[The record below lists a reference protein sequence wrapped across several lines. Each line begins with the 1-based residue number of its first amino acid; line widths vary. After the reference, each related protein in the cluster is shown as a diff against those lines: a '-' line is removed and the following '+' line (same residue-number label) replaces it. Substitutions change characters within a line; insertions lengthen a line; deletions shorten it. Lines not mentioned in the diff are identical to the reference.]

1 MEDNLHKRV
10 IGQDEGIRAISDAI
24 RRSRGED
31 QNRPIGSFMFWGLRV
46 LKTETAK
53 ALAEFLFDN
62 GHAMVQI

>member
-24 RRSRGED
+24 RRSRVQD

-46 LKTETAK
+46 LKAETAK

-62 GHAMVQI
+62 EHAMVQI